1 MLRSSTA
8 ASSSADVRAG
18 RWRAIA
24 VMCAMSLCLAT
35 TAAVAQSHDHQ
46 HTTDAPAFTAWQWT
60 GDASAFFGFNDQ
72 ERKFRDF
79 TAWES
84 QNWMM
89 GQGRRAMHRGT
100 VQLTTML
107 SLEPFT
113 IADLGSPQ
121 VFQTGETFG
130 GAPLIDYQHPH
141 DLLMAL
147 GGTYTHPWSRGTWNL
162 SAAVVGSP
170 AFGPAPFMHR
180 ASAIDNPHAPLSHHY
195 LDSMHITPG
204 VVSGGV
210 TMGSWSVGSSWF
222 RGAEPDENRTDL
234 DLGTLDSYSLQL
246 GWTHGPWSAQISGA
260 ELTMP
265 EILTPYDAK
274 RLSASVTYAQTTGR
288 HVAWTAAF
296 GQKREIHGNLEAY
309 LVEGSMQVT
318 ERHIVYMRAESV
330 AKDILDAGFHPRGV
344 FHRHRQ
350 SQVGALTLGVIR
362 DIWIT
367 RVGRVGLGADATGY
381 LVPDNL
387 TFAYGSPTSFHV
399 FVRVRTDRDAPHV
412 H

>member
-1 MLRSSTA
+1 VRIGRPLVIAIICAATVCA
-8 ASSSADVRAG
+8 ASPT
-18 RWRAIA
+18 
-24 VMCAMSLCLAT
+24 LA
-35 TAAVAQSHDHQ
+35 QHDHQ
-46 HTTDAPAFTAWQWT
+46 HADTAPAPTTWRWT
-60 GDASAFFGFNDQ
+60 GDGAAVFGFNDQ

-89 GQGRRAMHRGT
+89 GEGRRGLNGGT
-100 VQLTTML
+100 LRLTTML

-141 DLLMAL
+141 DLFMEL
-147 GGTYTHPWSRGTWNL
+147 GGSYTHPWSRGTWDV

-170 AFGPAPFMHR
+170 AFGPPPFMHR
-180 ASAIDNPHAPLSHHY
+180 ASAIDNPQAPLSHHY

-204 VVSGGV
+204 VVSAGITV
-210 TMGSWSVGSSWF
+210 GSWSAGSSWF
-222 RGAEPDENRTDL
+222 HGREPDENRTDI
-234 DLGTLDSYSLQL
+234 DLGKLDSYSVQV
-246 GWTHGPWSAQISGA
+246 GWARGPWSAQISGA
-260 ELTMP
+260 DLTMP
-265 EILTPYDAK
+265 EALTPYDAK
-274 RLSASVTYAQTTGR
+274 RLSASVSYAQTTGR

-309 LVEGSMQVT
+309 LVEGSMRLT

-350 SQVGALTLGVIR
+350 SQVGALTLGFIR
-362 DIWIT
+362 DLWIT
-367 RVGRVGLGADATGY
+367 RLARIGVGADATGY

-387 TFAYGSPTSFHV
+387 KFAYGSPTSFHF
-399 FVRVRTDRDAPHV
+399 FVRVRTDRGTAHV

>member
-1 MLRSSTA
+1 MRRSSTA
-8 ASSSADVRAG
+8 ESSSADARIG
-18 RWRAIA
+18 RWNVIA
-24 VMCAMSLCLAT
+24 VICAAILCAASTALA
-35 TAAVAQSHDHQ
+35 QHDHQ
-46 HTTDAPAFTAWQWT
+46 HTDAAPASTSWQWT
-60 GDASAFFGFNDQ
+60 GDGAAFFGFNDQ

-89 GQGRRAMHRGT
+89 GEGRRALHRGT
-100 VQLTTML
+100 LQLTTML

-141 DLLMAL
+141 DLIMEL
-147 GGTYTHPWSRGTWNL
+147 GGSYTHPWSRGTWDF
-162 SAAVVGSP
+162 AGYVVGSP

-180 ASAIDNPHAPLSHHY
+180 ASAIDNPQAPLSHHY

-204 VVSGGV
+204 VVSAGLTVGPWSAE
-210 TMGSWSVGSSWF
+210 GSWFHG
-222 RGAEPDENRTDL
+222 GEPDENRTDL
-234 DLGTLDSYSLQL
+234 DLGKLDSYSLRL
-246 GWTHGPWSAQISGA
+246 GWTRGPWSAQISGA
-260 ELTMP
+260 DLTMP

-309 LVEGSMQVT
+309 LVEGSMRLT
-318 ERHIVYMRAESV
+318 ERHIVYLRAESV

-350 SQVGALTLGVIR
+350 SQIGALTLGFIR
-362 DIWIT
+362 DVWIT
-367 RVGRVGLGADATGY
+367 HVARVGVGADATGY
-381 LVPDNL
+381 LVDDNL
-387 TFAYGSPTSFHV
+387 KFAYGSPTSFHF
-399 FVRVRTDRDAPHV
+399 FVRVRTDRATAHV